1 MFETWKGARWREIFS
16 PDEANLTQEYWMY
29 FKKNWQSMVEKEPAF
44 GHADVFPTSPNPVY
58 IAMDLL
64 KSM

>member
-1 MFETWKGARWREIFS
+1 
-16 PDEANLTQEYWMY
+16 
-29 FKKNWQSMVEKEPAF
+29 MVEKEPAF